1 MADAPF
7 EVIGLEEDGYEQ
19 LVKVE
24 GKGTVR
30 ISGTIDRIDEKDG
43 VLRITDY
50 KTGRVDFVPRGR
62 SPKPDEEILEL
73 HFNEPKY
80 KSGFQAYLYAVLVRP
95 HVQKPIKVGITT
107 LKSLREG
114 TQWLKGGET
123 LDDAEIEAFSE
134 RLQELVQEIYDVSVP
149 FIQTDDLE
157 RCSYCEFTRVCK
169 RR

>member
-50 KTGRVDFVPRGR
+50 KNR
-62 SPKPDEEILEL
+62 
-73 HFNEPKY
+73 
-80 KSGFQAYLYAVLVRP
+80 
-95 HVQKPIKVGITT
+95 
-107 LKSLREG
+107 
-114 TQWLKGGET
+114 
-123 LDDAEIEAFSE
+123 
-134 RLQELVQEIYDVSVP
+134 
-149 FIQTDDLE
+149 
-157 RCSYCEFTRVCK
+157 
-169 RR
+169 